1 MRALQA
7 LVYIIAAV
15 FVGYCI
21 RDWRDKARAAKRKKG
36 AL

>member
-1 MRALQA
+1 MDALQII
-7 LVYIIAAV
+7 VYIAAAV